1 MQNRPGNDDRRRFRG
16 LSAAMSF
23 GVNLVGGLLIGYYG
37 GGWLD
42 RRLGTEPWL
51 TLVGV
56 TLGTV
61 AAFRMLLRELQDR
74 SP

>member
-1 MQNRPGNDDRRRFRG
+1 MNEPRGDDGRRFRG

-23 GVNLVGGLLIGYYG
+23 GLNLVGGLLIGYYG

-42 RRLGTEPWL
+42 ERLGTGPWL
-51 TLVGV
+51 TLVGI

-61 AAFRMLLRELQDR
+61 AAFRMLLRELRDR
-74 SP
+74 SS